1 MSSKG
6 NKYTVE
12 IRFTGGAV
20 VSYSA
25 SSWDFGDKG
34 LNILRSGKF
43 FMHIPYNSYLYFKVE

>member
-12 IRFTGGAV
+12 IRFTGCAV

-34 LNILRSGKF
+34 LNLLRSGKF